1 MTLKRRTYSNRN
13 KYPGNAITNPEL
25 DKHRRAFLGNP
36 GSKKWQ
42 EYHSELLKAKRRLFA
57 EESIQDREETN
68 ERIRMGNK
76 RKTFRN
82 GRSSQ
87 DGGAPVD
94 SGVPAAVAIAAS
106 LPSTTVPPAT
116 NISAAVTVSTTAQT
130 SRKRIAAALPPPN
143 PLASVITQ
151 IADSISKSSVPS
163 ANPNAN
169 VSSAVTSK
177 TPITV
182 TRETPIPVTSKTP
195 NTVTSKTPNT
205 VPPVNG
211 RHTIANTPVPSSGNG
226 VPVDS
231 KRNVPRSSPISVP
244 ASRVKA
250 EEIRRSDGIQVVQD
264 DEPRVCGAPM
274 GWLVDLFGTKDMER
288 LLEFAQKHVDAKTIK
303 PHEKWIDPQKPFD
316 ATKMLENVITNEER
330 GPCKAEDI
338 KIQYI
343 PFFLQVYMQLIA
355 TLKEL
360 VQKEKTNDIFNNLR
374 SSFVTTQTENGIM
387 ISPKSKGPTTDVTKG
402 PTTDV
407 TKGSTT
413 DVTEERTSKVRKMI
427 LFNINLLRNMNMYA
441 NPMFFDDLY
450 YYYYFLS
457 LDKIL
462 PNMDE
467 FFRMFDIPPKPKKKN
482 NSKVNVKMRV
492 YEQFPNDDPKK
503 EAQEEHHYGYEM
515 QENITGAN
523 PETNFDWF
531 LNLVQLHPDFYYNI
545 PVVAETQKDYIFEE
559 LSIGNKSDGQN
570 DVKLQIVDPPA
581 KKKSV
586 TRQEQ
591 TGGGLF
597 DSVFSVL
604 GMNGT
609 GSYRYLDDNPLA
621 REFQDILNDENDVY
635 DGNVNLCIYSLD
647 WSCDFDGNGPTP
659 FLKFIT
665 VKNGDK
671 WGFPSF
677 HYKSLTDLEQNESA
691 FKCEMFNA
699 LMSSLNLHLCS
710 DGKKTE
716 EIQASPPLSASQA
729 LTESPIQEPIQTPTE
744 SPIQTP
750 TEAPIQAPTEAPI
763 QTPTEAPIQ
772 APTEVQTQEPIPI
785 QEPIQ
790 TPTEVPTQEPTEV
803 PTQEQNVAPVQAPS
817 DEQKFRGG
825 DPQIDPIKVQEG
837 QPEQEQTSIQEEQP
851 AQEQTSIQEQTPVQ
865 EEKSLSPDINAKQ
878 NCTNLESALES
889 VYTGLVSDGTR
900 QLFAFLN
907 YDLLVGMI
915 ETPENKAQSGLVF
928 CTNTD
933 SSESEK
939 HEHKWGTVDE
949 LIFEQKIGE
958 EGVDPTIR
966 ETFAKHKNLWNIVN
980 DNDEYIDFPFV
991 VYALEKD
998 ESNKL
1003 QTIKDGD
1010 GNPVKLEKY
1019 GTSDT
1024 DVDEYDDRYCFSLKP
1039 ILSDGPGKRYAM
1051 FAWRTRYILP
1061 ESGSESDAPV
1071 PEAPAPET
1079 PVPETPV
1086 PESGSDAPEYET
1098 PATETPAPETP
1109 APETPE
1115 SGSEAPAPEAPK
1127 KGGAPDESDKKMDI
1141 EIFDIHLKSPGP
1153 LQLEEKPEEKESD
1166 SEDKTE
1172 MSEEDKDR
1180 FENEK
1185 LNFPT
1190 IYIITK
1196 NEQTNNEPIVTWGIL
1211 NPKQFTAI

>member
-57 EESIQDREETN
+57 EESAQDREETN

-82 GRSSQ
+82 GTILGLGSYLHSQ
-87 DGGAPVD
+87 EGGAPGD

-116 NISAAVTVSTTAQT
+116 NISATSPKSTAQF
-130 SRKRIAAALPPPN
+130 KKHIAATLPPPN

-169 VSSAVTSK
+169 VSSTVPRETPIPVPSK

-182 TRETPIPVTSKTP
+182 PI
-195 NTVTSKTPNT
+195 T
-205 VPPVNG
+205 VPPVNV
-211 RHTIANTPVPSSGNG
+211 RHTIANIPVPSSGNG
-226 VPVDS
+226 VPVD
-231 KRNVPRSSPISVP
+231 
-244 ASRVKA
+244 
-250 EEIRRSDGIQVVQD
+250 DGIQVVQD

-316 ATKMLENVITNEER
+316 ATQMLKNVIMNGER

-374 SSFVTTQTENGIM
+374 SSFVTTPTENGIT
-387 ISPKSKGPTTDVTKG
+387 ILPKTKG
-402 PTTDV
+402 STTGV

-413 DVTEERTSKVRKMI
+413 GVTKGSTPDVTEERTSKVRKMI

-716 EIQASPPLSASQA
+716 EIQANPPLSASQA
-729 LTESPIQEPIQTPTE
+729 PTESPIQEPIQSPTE
-744 SPIQTP
+744 SPVQTP
-750 TEAPIQAPTEAPI
+750 TEVPTQAPTEPPTQEPIQAPTEAPT
-763 QTPTEAPIQ
+763 QEQNVAPIQ
-772 APTEVQTQEPIPI
+772 T
-785 QEPIQ
+785 
-790 TPTEVPTQEPTEV
+790 PTEV

-837 QPEQEQTSIQEEQP
+837 QPAQEQTSIQEGQPAQEQTSIQEEQP
-851 AQEQTSIQEQTPVQ
+851 IQ

-1039 ILSDGPGKRYAM
+1039 IPSGGPGKRFAM

-1071 PEAPAPET
+1071 PEAPVPESGSDAPESET
-1079 PVPETPV
+1079 PVPEAPV
-1086 PESGSDAPEYET
+1086 PESGSDAPES
-1098 PATETPAPETP
+1098 ETPAPETPVPESGSETPAPEAPATETP

-1127 KGGAPDESDKKMDI
+1127 TGGAPDESDKKMDI

-1153 LQLEEKPEEKESD
+1153 LQLEEKPEEKESN
-1166 SEDKTE
+1166 SKEKTE

-1196 NEQTNNEPIVTWGIL
+1196 NEQTNNEPIITWGVL

>member
-57 EESIQDREETN
+57 EESAQDREETN

-82 GRSSQ
+82 GTILGLGSYLHSQ
-87 DGGAPVD
+87 EGGAPGD

-116 NISAAVTVSTTAQT
+116 NISATSPKSTAQF
-130 SRKRIAAALPPPN
+130 KKHIAATLPPPN

-169 VSSAVTSK
+169 VSSTVPRETPIPVPSK

-182 TRETPIPVTSKTP
+182 PI
-195 NTVTSKTPNT
+195 T
-205 VPPVNG
+205 VPPVNV
-211 RHTIANTPVPSSGNG
+211 RHTIANIPVPSSGNG
-226 VPVDS
+226 VPVD
-231 KRNVPRSSPISVP
+231 
-244 ASRVKA
+244 
-250 EEIRRSDGIQVVQD
+250 DGIQVVQD

-316 ATKMLENVITNEER
+316 ATQMLKNVIMNGER

-374 SSFVTTQTENGIM
+374 SSFVTTPTENGIT
-387 ISPKSKGPTTDVTKG
+387 ILPKTKG
-402 PTTDV
+402 STTGV

-413 DVTEERTSKVRKMI
+413 GVTKGSTTGVTKGSTPDVTEERTSKVRKMI

-716 EIQASPPLSASQA
+716 EIQANPPLSASQA
-729 LTESPIQEPIQTPTE
+729 PTESPIQEPIQSPTE
-744 SPIQTP
+744 SPVQTP
-750 TEAPIQAPTEAPI
+750 TEVPTQAPTEPPTQEPIQAPTEAPT
-763 QTPTEAPIQ
+763 QEQNVAPIQ
-772 APTEVQTQEPIPI
+772 T
-785 QEPIQ
+785 
-790 TPTEVPTQEPTEV
+790 PTEV

-837 QPEQEQTSIQEEQP
+837 QPAQEQTSIQEGQPAQEQTSIQEEQP
-851 AQEQTSIQEQTPVQ
+851 IQ

-1039 ILSDGPGKRYAM
+1039 IPSGGPGKRFAM

-1071 PEAPAPET
+1071 PEAPVPESGSDAPESET
-1079 PVPETPV
+1079 PVPEAPV
-1086 PESGSDAPEYET
+1086 PESGSDAPES
-1098 PATETPAPETP
+1098 ETPAPETPVPESGSETPAPEAPATETP

-1127 KGGAPDESDKKMDI
+1127 TGGAPDESDKKMDI

-1153 LQLEEKPEEKESD
+1153 LQLEEKPEEKESN
-1166 SEDKTE
+1166 SKEKTE

-1196 NEQTNNEPIVTWGIL
+1196 NEQTNNEPIITWGVL